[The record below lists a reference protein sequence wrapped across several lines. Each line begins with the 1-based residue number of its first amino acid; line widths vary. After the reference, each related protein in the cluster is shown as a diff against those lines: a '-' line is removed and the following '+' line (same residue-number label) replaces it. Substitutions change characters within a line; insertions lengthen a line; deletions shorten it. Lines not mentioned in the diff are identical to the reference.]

1 MAKVCIF
8 KIALKKIYIK
18 FVKKFELFER
28 SEFSNFRTVIDFLY
42 KNINSDPKDY
52 NGNFIFQTLNIV
64 NEIVNIAKIKDN

>member
-1 MAKVCIF
+1 M
-8 KIALKKIYIK
+8 
-18 FVKKFELFER
+18 
-28 SEFSNFRTVIDFLY
+28 FSDACNSGTVIDFLY

>member
-28 SEFSNFRTVIDFLY
+28 SEFSNFRTVIDFLAIL
-42 KNINSDPKDY
+42 KRANDFLLVLF
-52 NGNFIFQTLNIV
+52 FIKRKST
-64 NEIVNIAKIKDN
+64 